1 MGLIEGTGGGTSFK
15 PPPVVRRRTV
25 VSKAPSFKNP
35 GEIVAINS
43 LPRAPSFKNPG
54 EIAVINTPKPS
65 WKNPGEIAVI
75 NSQPKD
81 PRGEPW
87 IDYVPDLPNG
97 GAAGTPAGTPAQ
109 QTSVTDSSKPQ
120 PGDTAAQKELQE
132 LEDLRMKALNTQ
144 LEAIAANFGMTREQL
159 DADMT
164 KTGDDWRAAKAG
176 LMRQS
181 MQQHQSNLDAMAERG
196 IIQSGQRIKGDLRIE
211 EDEATRLTEATRER
225 DYQQAQLAAQLAAL
239 APQQAAEEA
248 AARLS
253 SERSKLDLET
263 MRALAG

>member
-1 MGLIEGTGGGTSFK
+1 MGLIEGTGGGTSYK

-35 GEIVAINS
+35 GEITAINS
-43 LPRAPSFKNPG
+43 LPKAPSFKNPG

-75 NSQPKD
+75 NSQPGASNVNSTPSYD
-81 PRGEPW
+81 DW
-87 IDYVPDLPNG
+87 VVANTG
-97 GAAGTPAGTPAQ
+97 GQAGSTGPGQ
-109 QTSVTDSSKPQ
+109 VTSVTDSSKPQ

-132 LEDLRMKALNTQ
+132 LEDLRMKALDTQ
-144 LEAIAANFGMTREQL
+144 LDAIAANFGMTREQL

-164 KTGDDWRAAKAG
+164 KVGDDWRAAKAG

-181 MQQHQSNLDAMAERG
+181 LQQHQSNLDAMAERG